1 MPAAFHFRVE
11 GLDDIVKKLT
21 NLQKAMENQDKIK
34 DVIATEMRLATERA
48 FDKKADPNTG
58 EKWKPW
64 SQPYLEYLK
73 LIGKADG
80 SLLKRKGSLRLFDSI
95 MYGGTWIDDEG
106 AHIGSNV
113 EYAAIHPFGGI
124 IKGKRYKVREHKV
137 RAHQRTVK
145 GILQKVREHERSGS
159 ARTIPARPYPGLDAQ
174 AREDIRQT
182 IRLKKPNI
190 KSAGCLTRRK
200 V

>member
-64 SQPYLEYLK
+64 SQPYREYLK

-113 EYAAIHPFGGI
+113 EYAAIHQFGGI
-124 IKGKRYKVREHKV
+124 IKGRRHKVREHKV

-145 GILQKVREHERSGS
+145 GILQKVREHTRREHERAGLI
-159 ARTIPARPYPGLDAQ
+159 RTIPARPYLGLDERARKKIPLKIGDILEQ
-174 AREDIRQT
+174 ALND
-182 IRLKKPNI
+182 
-190 KSAGCLTRRK
+190 GY
-200 V
+200 

>member
-1 MPAAFHFRVE
+1 MPESFHLRVE

-48 FDKKADPNTG
+48 FEKKADPNTG

-64 SQPYLEYLK
+64 SQPYREYLK

-113 EYAAIHPFGGI
+113 EYAAIHQFGGI
-124 IKGKRYKVREHKV
+124 D
-137 RAHQRTVK
+137 
-145 GILQKVREHERSGS
+145 S
-159 ARTIPARPYPGLDAQ
+159 ARRFLTSGRTDSKRVQAQ
-174 AREDIRQT
+174 RISKLSLRCTSESR
-182 IRLKKPNI
+182 
-190 KSAGCLTRRK
+190 SSSSS